1 MMNRRDFMKIGVA
14 GVGAFALN
22 GASKASALE
31 FYPRPSDRKWAVL
44 YASWYGTSRDAAL
57 WISEGMGMIANVF
70 DIREKPDLGGYDFLV
85 LGSSIQWGKISPE
98 LQQYLEVNKGTLKG
112 KIKGLYAVCGNLGKT
127 PGPKQHENYIEKHLA
142 VICEADKVPSKV
154 FGGRMTS
161 GMLTEQDSRAL
172 KEAGIKYN
180 LDFMKNYDNLSRKE
194 CMEFG
199 KSVMECVKKS

>member
-1 MMNRRDFMKIGVA
+1 MNRRDFMKIGVA
-14 GVGAFALN
+14 GVGVLALN

-31 FYPRPSDRKWAVL
+31 FYPRPSDKKWAVL

-85 LGSSIQWGKISPE
+85 LGSSIQWGKISPA
-98 LQQYLEVNKGTLKG
+98 LQQYLEVNKGALKD

-127 PGPKQHENYIEKHLA
+127 PGPKQHENYIEKQLA
-142 VICEADKVPSKV
+142 VISEADKVPSKV

-161 GMLTEQDSRAL
+161 GMLTEQDYKAL
-172 KEAGIKYN
+172 REAGVKYN
-180 LDFMKNYDNLSRKE
+180 LDFLKDYDNLSRKE

-199 KSVMECVKKS
+199 KSVMESVKKS

>member
-1 MMNRRDFMKIGVA
+1 MKIGVA
-14 GVGAFALN
+14 GVGVLALN

-31 FYPRPSDRKWAVL
+31 FYPRPSDKKWAVL

-57 WISEGMGMIANVF
+57 WISEGMGMIANVL

-98 LQQYLEVNKGTLKG
+98 LPQYLEVNKGKLKG

-127 PGPKQHENYIEKHLA
+127 PGSKQHENYIEKHLA

-161 GMLTEQDSRAL
+161 ELLTEQDSRAL
-172 KEAGIKYN
+172 KEAGVKYN
-180 LDFMKNYDNLSRKE
+180 LDFLKNYDNLSRKE

-199 KSVMECVKKS
+199 KSVLEGVRKS